1 MVTGTRVCEDSME
14 DRRPFPCANL
24 SSAADSTAVIIALE
38 SGVTIIA
45 RSDR

>member
-14 DRRPFPCANL
+14 DRRPIPCANL
-24 SSAADSTAVIIALE
+24 SSAADSTAALE